1 MKFSSPPK
9 MKYGILATV
18 VKREEEKG
26 TKDQPKLAIF
36 ESRLTAMLQ
45 LANRLWPTSGSQYV
59 MMQIDILE
67 RVNKFLCLYIT
78 PRLVHA
84 REGGPL
90 LEHAT
95 NQSLPKEV
103 MEGINLAFLFEAI
116 QLERNVPL
124 AKYNVQDEEESAPEH
139 GLAPLSRLEQDCNT
153 DTAQEIAD
161 LQQQQSHLK
170 KENDYLKAKIE
181 QLEAKLAVAVSV
193 LENYMG
199 KKVTDAS
206 SSSSNYDETPPSDTP
221 SLQDDS
227 ETKSKALPTI
237 RCSWPYGSDM
247 PAASTSGRSTPDRLG
262 RRPECHEDYL
272 DIVRTKEGLYRRS
285 GFVGAQGPHGLG
297 IHGLDPLMQ
306 GTAVVR
312 QNEERDERSLSRE

>member
-9 MKYGILATV
+9 MEYGILATV

-45 LANRLWPTSGSQYV
+45 LANRLRPTSGSQYV

-67 RVNKFLCLYIT
+67 RVDKFLCLYIK

-103 MEGINLAFLFEAI
+103 MEGIYLAFLFEAM
-116 QLERNVPL
+116 QLERKVPL

-161 LQQQQSHLK
+161 LQQQQSYLE
-170 KENDYLKAKIE
+170 KENDYLRA
-181 QLEAKLAVAVSV
+181 
-193 LENYMG
+193 G
-199 KKVTDAS
+199 S
-206 SSSSNYDETPPSDTP
+206 SSWRPSSRS
-221 SLQDDS
+221 
-227 ETKSKALPTI
+227 
-237 RCSWPYGSDM
+237 RCLYW
-247 PAASTSGRSTPDRLG
+247 
-262 RRPECHEDYL
+262 
-272 DIVRTKEGLYRRS
+272 RTTWAKR
-285 GFVGAQGPHGLG
+285 
-297 IHGLDPLMQ
+297 
-306 GTAVVR
+306 
-312 QNEERDERSLSRE
+312 

>member
-1 MKFSSPPK
+1 VAKTFASAMSTPQLSDFLIWFLYYDVVDLPSSPDEWFESFKTTEMRGWVELGAFLSQSRAAGQGYGLNLPVLDSICDRLRLQKPLVHDILIKFSSPPK

-26 TKDQPKLAIF
+26 TMDQPKLAIF

-45 LANRLWPTSGSQYV
+45 LANRLRPTSGSQYV
-59 MMQIDILE
+59 TMQIDILE
-67 RVNKFLCLYIT
+67 RVNKFLCLYIE

-161 LQQQQSHLK
+161 LQQQQSYLE
-170 KENDYLKAKIE
+170 KENDYLRA
-181 QLEAKLAVAVSV
+181 
-193 LENYMG
+193 G
-199 KKVTDAS
+199 PS
-206 SSSSNYDETPPSDTP
+206 SWRLSSQS
-221 SLQDDS
+221 
-227 ETKSKALPTI
+227 
-237 RCSWPYGSDM
+237 RCQS
-247 PAASTSGRSTPDRLG
+247 
-262 RRPECHEDYL
+262 
-272 DIVRTKEGLYRRS
+272 
-285 GFVGAQGPHGLG
+285 
-297 IHGLDPLMQ
+297 
-306 GTAVVR
+306 
-312 QNEERDERSLSRE
+312 